1 MAPVVH
7 SVEVADSPEAWESAG
22 FTVVDS
28 AVRLGDVLV
37 ELKGG
42 SGVRQPVH
50 PGPPAPFS
58 ALTGGCCAGRAGLD
72 AT

>member
-7 SVEVADSPEAWESAG
+7 SVEVADSPEAWASAG

-28 AVRLGDVLV
+28 TVRLGDVLV

-42 SGVRQPVH
+42 SGVRQPL
-50 PGPPAPFS
+50 PPAPFS
-58 ALTGGCCAGRAGLD
+58 ALTGGCVCCAGRAGLD